1 MTMPRLRRLLM
12 LVLGNVAVFA
22 AMFALLEVGVRIYR
36 DGLGETWSRLAHG
49 EPAPYSNIGTGKWVI
64 NDPEL
69 GYRLNPEQDG
79 INALSIRHGDV
90 TIPKPPGLFRL
101 VVLGDSIP
109 WAKGVFGFVE
119 DIAKRIESRG
129 PIEVI
134 NAAVPG
140 YTSFQELKF
149 FERYVLQVD
158 PDVVVWTYC
167 LNDNHKF
174 LHRFDA
180 AANMLFTDE
189 AARSLEIRTWWDWI
203 VSRSYVLTWI
213 RVGLLAS
220 QHPDTNRTV
229 TFGWENRPDFNIAW
243 KDYSWPFYESHL
255 AEMVDLLRRRG
266 IRLAIVVFP
275 FEPQILS
282 GRTMRDRRDEIL
294 APQQH
299 LERLCR
305 KYAVPCLDLYPAFER
320 AYAQGRT
327 LYRDGIHP
335 NQEGHA
341 LTADEVLRFLDAERL
356 LPAPR
361 TPVAG
366 DVSPGI
372 EDASQLE

>member
-1 MTMPRLRRLLM
+1 M
-12 LVLGNVAVFA
+12 LALGNVALFA
-22 AMFALLEVGVRIYR
+22 ALFALLEVGVRIRR
-36 DGLGETWSRLAHG
+36 DGLEETWSRLAHG
-49 EPAPYSNIGTGKWVI
+49 EPVPYSNIGTGKWVI

-69 GYRLNPEQDG
+69 GYRLNPEHDG
-79 INALSIRHGDV
+79 INALSIRHGEV

-109 WAKGVFGFVE
+109 WGKGVFGFVE

-140 YTSFQELKF
+140 YTSFQELAF

-203 VSRSYVLTWI
+203 VSRSYVLTSI
-213 RVGLLAS
+213 RVGLLAR

-243 KDYSWPFYESHL
+243 KEYSWPFYESHL
-255 AEMVDLLRRRG
+255 AEMVDLLHRRG

-275 FEPQILS
+275 FEPQILF

-305 KYAVPCLDLYPAFER
+305 KYAVPCLDLYPAYER

-335 NQEGHA
+335 NQEGHTLA
-341 LTADEVLRFLDAERL
+341 ADELLRFLDAERL

-361 TPVAG
+361 
-366 DVSPGI
+366 
-372 EDASQLE
+372 LEETRDRH